1 MIRSLNWHRISKVN
15 FHQGLL
21 FLAMFMC
28 IRIIYGK
35 NEYTF
40 INFRCQTDSSSTNN
54 KCEFLSSSSCIIGEN
69 GILPYFFCE
78 GYSVPGTCIDSD
90 GQSCIFK
97 LNVPC
102 GRNYDVSTCRLSSRM
117 ELKFIALEHRTLAR
131 LKIIRPENISG

>member
-78 GYSVPGTCIDSD
+78 GYSVPGTCVDSE
-90 GQSCIFK
+90 GQSCNFK

-102 GRNYDVSTCRLSSRM
+102 GRKIRCFDMSPVVENGIEIHCTGAPDTCTTQDNS
-117 ELKFIALEHRTLAR
+117 
-131 LKIIRPENISG
+131 P